1 MNTAKAER
9 ILPAESNQQI
19 LDEADLDGQ
28 ATAFLGK
35 LTDRER
41 ESLKAFLNSPT
52 ALAEVQ
58 AGVLPF
64 EFIRLAADALQRAGL
79 D

>member
-28 ATAFLGK
+28 AT
-35 LTDRER
+35 RIPR
-41 ESLKAFLNSPT
+41 
-52 ALAEVQ
+52 Q
-58 AGVLPF
+58 AH
-64 EFIRLAADALQRAGL
+64 
-79 D
+79 